1 MEVHKPAVFTKA
13 SRGRDIQLQGESTLL
28 LTNRY
33 RMSVRCPLIDRIW
46 FQKATMAMAEMC
58 DVTIAMSV
66 FNIQSMVERS
76 LA

>member
-1 MEVHKPAVFTKA
+1 
-13 SRGRDIQLQGESTLL
+13 
-28 LTNRY
+28 
-33 RMSVRCPLIDRIW
+33 MSVRCPLIDRIW